1 MLESDPSLPSAAAPV
16 VPPAVP
22 HWSPDSIFNALGT
35 QLRRQMF
42 LAIARAPAGLSIV
55 QVAARLRRK
64 PSATGKQLRLL
75 RRGGFVVEQPV
86 AGDGKA
92 FVHVLHPALRPPQG
106 EPLVLDF
113 GFMQWRL

>member
-1 MLESDPSLPSAAAPV
+1 M
-16 VPPAVP
+16 
-22 HWSPDSIFNALGT
+22 
-35 QLRRQMF
+35 RRQMF

-55 QVAARLRRK
+55 QVAARLHRK

-75 RRGGFVVEQPV
+75 RNGGFVVEQAV
-86 AGDGKA
+86 VGDGKA
-92 FVHVLHPALRPPQG
+92 FVHVLHPALRPPDG